1 MKKRLLLGLSLM
13 ISATM
18 LIAGCSGS
26 EDKGASDAG
35 VKVAEDK
42 FVVGL
47 DDSFPPMGFRDESG
61 EIVGFDIDLAKAA
74 AEEMG
79 MEVEFKSVDWDGV
92 LLSLKKGDIDVIW
105 NGLTVTEERK
115 AEINFTEPYLANR
128 QIIVVKS
135 DSDVKSKEDLS
146 GKVLGLQLGSS
157 SEKALASDSEFSDS
171 LSEVTKYA
179 NNTEALMDLSAGR
192 VDAVLVDEIVGRY
205 YMSKKEGEFKV
216 LSGDL
221 GEEDYAVGVRKEDEE
236 FLKKL
241 NEALNKVKS
250 SEKGSAISDEWFGED
265 ILVK

>member
-1 MKKRLLLGLSLM
+1 VKKRLLLGLAIM
-13 ISATM
+13 VSATM
-18 LIAGCSGS
+18 LFAGCSGS
-26 EDKGASDAG
+26 SESG

-47 DDSFPPMGFRDESG
+47 DDSFPPMGFRDENG

-105 NGLTVTEERK
+105 NGLTVTEEREK
-115 AEINFTEPYLANR
+115 EINFTEPYLANR
-128 QIIVVKS
+128 QILVVKA
-135 DSDVKSKEDLS
+135 DSEVGSKADLK

-157 SEKALASDSEFSDS
+157 SEKALASDADFSSS
-171 LSEVTKYA
+171 LSEVTKYG
-179 NNTEALMDLSAGR
+179 NNTEALMDLSSGR

-216 LSGDL
+216 LSEHL

-241 NEALNKVKS
+241 NEALNKVKN
-250 SEKGSAISDEWFGED
+250 GQTGVNISQDWFGED

>member
-1 MKKRLLLGLSLM
+1 MKKRLLLGLSLVL
-13 ISATM
+13 SATM
-18 LIAGCSGS
+18 LFAGCSGS
-26 EDKGASDAG
+26 EKNEDTGTG
-35 VKVAEDK
+35 VKVSEDK

-47 DDSFPPMGFRDESG
+47 DDSFPPMGFRDDNG

-92 LLSLKKGDIDVIW
+92 ILSLKKGDIDVIW

-115 AEINFTEPYLANR
+115 AEINFTDPYLANR
-128 QIIVVKS
+128 QILVVKA
-135 DSDVKSKEDLS
+135 DSETASKADLS

-171 LSEVTKYA
+171 LSEVTKYS

-216 LSGDL
+216 LTEAL

-236 FLKKL
+236 FLNKL
-241 NEALNKVKS
+241 NEALNSVKNG
-250 SEKGSAISDEWFGED
+250 EKGKAISEEWFDED

>member
-1 MKKRLLLGLSLM
+1 MKKRLLLGLAIM
-13 ISATM
+13 VSATM
-18 LIAGCSGS
+18 LFAGCSGS
-26 EDKGASDAG
+26 EGNESSEAG
-35 VKVAEDK
+35 VKVSEDK

-47 DDSFPPMGFRDESG
+47 DDSFPPMGFRDENG
-61 EIVGFDIDLAKAA
+61 EIVGFDIDLAKAT

-79 MEVEFKSVDWDGV
+79 MDVEFKSVDWDGV

-105 NGLTVTEERK
+105 NGLTITEEREK
-115 AEINFTEPYLANR
+115 EINFTEPYLANR
-128 QIIVVKS
+128 QILVVKS
-135 DSDVKSKEDLS
+135 DSEVSSKTDLK

-157 SEKALASDSEFSDS
+157 SEKALASDDDFSSS
-171 LSEVTKYA
+171 LSEVTKYG

-216 LSGDL
+216 LSEDL

-241 NEALNKVKS
+241 NEALSVVKS
-250 SEKGSAISDEWFGED
+250 GEAGVDISEEWFGED

>member
-1 MKKRLLLGLSLM
+1 VKKRLMLGAAVL
-13 ISATM
+13 ISSM
-18 LIAGCSGS
+18 LVFAGCSRNGGNEES
-26 EDKGASDAG
+26 SSG
-35 VKVAEDK
+35 VKVSEDK

-47 DDSFPPMGFRDESG
+47 DDNFPPMGFRDESG
-61 EIVGFDIDLAKAA
+61 EIVGFDIDLAKAT

-115 AEINFTEPYLANR
+115 EEINFTDTYLANR
-128 QIIVVKS
+128 QVLIVKDDSEVESKS
-135 DSDVKSKEDLS
+135 DLE

-157 SEKALASDSEFSDS
+157 SEKALESDEEFNDS
-171 LSEVTKYA
+171 ISEVTKYA

-205 YMSKKEGEFKV
+205 YMSKREGEFRV
-216 LSGDL
+216 LSESL

-236 FLKKL
+236 FLEKL
-241 NEALNKVKS
+241 NDALNTVKN
-250 SEKGSAISDEWFGED
+250 SETGKEISNEWFDED